1 MIFLD
6 FSDHQGSPKRW
17 GLLQNLDKFDA
28 TFFGVPPKQANFMD
42 PQLRFLLEVTHEAL
56 IDAGRCIVKVL
67 SQTIAALPESVMFY
81 FCWPEHWR
89 SSHYAFHEFSP
100 KFRAKKLGMINID
113 ISNCGK
119 FLLIF

>member
-1 MIFLD
+1 MLYVIIFLD
-6 FSDHQGSPKRW
+6 FSDHPASPKRW

-67 SQTIAALPESVMFY
+67 SHTIAVLSERVMMF
-81 FCWPEHWR
+81 FIC
-89 SSHYAFHEFSP
+89 
-100 KFRAKKLGMINID
+100 
-113 ISNCGK
+113 
-119 FLLIF
+119 